1 MKHFVFWYEISKN
14 EEDYTVITASDE
26 DEAFRIFRARN
37 YSRFTNMFEIKK
49 DDARLAH
56 LYGIA

>member
-26 DEAFRIFRARN
+26 DEAFRIFRAGN
-37 YSRFTNMFEIKK
+37 HSRFTNMIEIKK
-49 DDARLAH
+49 DDVRLAH